1 VLAVDTATEKV
12 EWLAV
17 LKENIAVANGKR
29 LRATVST
36 DKRASNSPGGQTG
49 KPIAGAG
56 AAGAGE
62 ADDGGAFSCLGCG
75 HSFGLPPGVNAAEAC
90 PKCFSNFIVQSSS

>member
-1 VLAVDTATEKV
+1 VLAVDTATEKL

-17 LKENIAVANGKR
+17 LRENIAVASGKR
-29 LRATVST
+29 SQTTISR
-36 DKRASNSPGGQTG
+36 DKQAPNSPAEDMDRPSADT
-49 KPIAGAG
+49 
-56 AAGAGE
+56 AAGAGGG
-62 ADDGGAFSCLGCG
+62 DDGSEFSCLGCG